1 MKFIFLIIF
10 KLFIFNELYKL
21 YNNSTNLT
29 YYYEFLYK
37 CYNPKIIVSLTS
49 YKKRLNTINLVI
61 DSILNGDLVPNKIV
75 LTLFYKDI
83 NFISE
88 KIFEYLNKNKIILII
103 VNFDIKSHK
112 KYFYVMQKY
121 PYDIIITIDD
131 DILYEKNTVALL
143 YKSYLKNPKE
153 ISARRVHLIKYDK
166 FGKSKSYNKWKK
178 EYKFIKNP
186 SFDLLATTGAGTLF
200 PPNILKINYS
210 LIYDIFNCIT
220 SDDIFLKYIENK
232 LKIKIVWVENN
243 ELMGLYSLYNDG
255 MFNNENIL
263 GNDICLSN
271 YKIEYNLTKIKK
283 IIERIY
289 RIILYKII
297 K

>member
-1 MKFIFLIIF
+1 MKFIILIIF
-10 KLFIFNELYKL
+10 KSFFFNEIYKL

-29 YYYEFLYK
+29 YYYEFLHK

-61 DSILNGDLVPNKIV
+61 DSILNGNLVPNKIV
-75 LTLFYKDI
+75 LTLFYKDFE
-83 NFISE
+83 FISE
-88 KIFEYLNKNKIILII
+88 KIIDYLNNNKIILII
-103 VNFDIKSHK
+103 VNIDIKPHK

-131 DILYEKNTVALL
+131 DILYEKNTVELL
-143 YKSYLKNPKE
+143 YKSYLKNPQE
-153 ISARRVHLIKYDK
+153 ISARRVHLLKYDK
-166 FGKSKSYNKWKK
+166 FGKSEPYNKWKK

-210 LIYDIFNCIT
+210 LIYDIFNCLT

-232 LKIKIVWVENN
+232 LEIKIIWVENN
-243 ELMGLYSLYNDG
+243 ELQGLYNLYNNDG

-263 GNDICLSN
+263 GNEICLGN
-271 YKIEYNLTKIKK
+271 FKIEYKLIKIKK
-283 IIERIY
+283 IFERIY
-289 RIILYKII
+289 KII
-297 K
+297 FKNK